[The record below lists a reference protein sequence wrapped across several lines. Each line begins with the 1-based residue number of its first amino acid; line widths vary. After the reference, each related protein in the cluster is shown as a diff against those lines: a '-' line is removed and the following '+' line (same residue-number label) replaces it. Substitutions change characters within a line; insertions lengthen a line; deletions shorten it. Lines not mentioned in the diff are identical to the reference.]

1 MKTATRRTLLQ
12 SLLLA
17 LGAFSLTSPVLAKK
31 DKGRIDWDRGSIVA
45 TGLGAM
51 SNKEGNDAKA
61 YLRARSYARMDARR
75 NLLAVIS
82 HVKIDSRTTGQDYEA
97 TSDTIREE
105 ISGLVKGSE
114 ITSERKVR
122 MGNSWMVEVTVSM
135 PIYGEDGVAS
145 VFVPEVLR
153 REKARRP
160 KVEDDEPAEV
170 RNQTP
175 APIERRDED
184 VDDRRPSRFEDDDP
198 APVPAPEARP
208 VEVEPAP
215 VRREPSPEP
224 VLSTQPLPGRVGY
237 YTSVIIDMRGLGMER
252 CMAPRIRTRDGQSL
266 WSGGSKVDEDY
277 VITHGIASYVHSM
290 DEAKRNARAGKNP
303 LVLRGS
309 PCAGN
314 KFNTDAGLSEE
325 NASLLRDADR
335 SSRFLDKC
343 RVIFIVDMGK

>member
-1 MKTATRRTLLQ
+1 MKTATRRTLFK

-17 LGAFSLTSPVLAKK
+17 LGAFLLTIPALAKK
-31 DKGRIDWDRGSIVA
+31 DKGRIDWDKGSIYA

-61 YLRARSYARMDARR
+61 YLRARSFARMDARR

-97 TSDTIREE
+97 SSDLIREE

-114 ITSERKVR
+114 IIGERKIR

-145 VFVPEVLR
+145 VFVPEALR
-153 REKARRP
+153 REKARRS
-160 KVEDDEPAEV
+160 KIEEDEPEV
-170 RNQTP
+170 RNQAP

-184 VDDRRPSRFEDDDP
+184 TDERRPARPEEEESP
-198 APVPAPEARP
+198 APRP
-208 VEVEPAP
+208 IEVEPAP
-215 VRREPSPEP
+215 LRREPSPEP
-224 VLSTQPLPGRVGY
+224 VLSTQPLPGKTGY
-237 YTSVIIDMRGLGMER
+237 YSSVIIDMRGLGMER
-252 CMAPRIRTRDGQSL
+252 CMAPRIRTRNGDSI

-314 KFNTDAGLSEE
+314 KFNTDAGLSEG
-325 NASLLRDADR
+325 NADLLREADR

-343 RVIFIVDMGK
+343 RVIFIVDQGK